1 MALSIKQLRRRALK
15 KTEAQA
21 NLELA
26 APTVS
31 ATSGTAASDYN
42 EDLQSSDFDETSDE
56 SISNCD
62 SYDSCD
68 D

>member
-1 MALSIKQLRRRALK
+1 MALSIKQVRRRALK
-15 KTEAQA
+15 KTQAQA

-31 ATSGTAASDYN
+31 ATSGTAAIDHN
-42 EDLQSSDFDETSDE
+42 EDQSSDLEETSDE